1 MSILEKIVK
10 TEAKVQSDISKANDK
25 ANKLVSD
32 AREKGLEEALQIKIK
47 ADESIHK
54 INEDANVESKKIDEE
69 LEKLLLNQGN
79 DLKKSVEDKVGVI
92 IDKMFNE
99 AIKQ

>member
-10 TEAKVQSDISKANDK
+10 TESKVQSDISKANDK
-25 ANKLVSD
+25 ASKLVSD
-32 AREKGLEEALQIKIK
+32 AREQSLAEALQIKAK

-54 INEDANVESKKIDEE
+54 INEDANIESKKIDEE
-69 LEKLLLNQGN
+69 LEKMLLNQGN

-92 IDKMFNE
+92 IDRMFNE